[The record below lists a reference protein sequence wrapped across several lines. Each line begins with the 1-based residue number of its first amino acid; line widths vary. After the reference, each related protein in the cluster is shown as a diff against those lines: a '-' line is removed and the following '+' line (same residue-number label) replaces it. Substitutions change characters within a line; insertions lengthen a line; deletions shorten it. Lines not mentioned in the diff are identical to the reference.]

1 MTTQPTCPTCIRK
14 VHGFGDPS
22 EESLCGLPAG
32 ATVHRLADDKG
43 GHPFETFTPITP
55 TPDVSGDE
63 EWDEFRTHEHFGN
76 RLGDRTH
83 CCYRAGLNARRN
95 PQQTD
100 EAIRAMAQRIAAE
113 LSHDY
118 LRDFGIGITAV
129 VADRIADV
137 LRGEK

>member
-1 MTTQPTCPTCIRK
+1 MTTQPTCPTC
-14 VHGFGDPS
+14 GGDGRIVARGEGRTWSVPCPDLFS
-22 EESLCGLPAG
+22 FAQ
-32 ATVHRLADDKG
+32 
-43 GHPFETFTPITP
+43 PF
-55 TPDVSGDE
+55 PDVSGDE

-100 EAIRAMAQRIAAE
+100 EAIRAALHDLEGQLPCSDETCQCCAAIWPRVKRV
-113 LSHDY
+113 L
-118 LRDFGIGITAV
+118 
-129 VADRIADV
+129 DV

>member
-1 MTTQPTCPTCIRK
+1 MTTQPTCPTCGAVDRPACIEEFHF
-14 VHGFGDPS
+14 VPPS
-22 EESLCGLPAG
+22 
-32 ATVHRLADDKG
+32 
-43 GHPFETFTPITP
+43 
-55 TPDVSGDE
+55 PDVSGDE

-76 RLGDRTH
+76 RLGDRTR